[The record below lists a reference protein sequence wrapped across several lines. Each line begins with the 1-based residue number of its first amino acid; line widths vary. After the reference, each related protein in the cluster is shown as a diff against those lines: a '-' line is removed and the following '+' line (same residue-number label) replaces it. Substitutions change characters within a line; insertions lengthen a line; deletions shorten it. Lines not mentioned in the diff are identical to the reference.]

1 MKLFFIICRVI
12 SLLLIC
18 VSGVFFFLNQD
29 KLISVKSKIDAA
41 LDKKAIASRE
51 LESDQ
56 NESSKLLN
64 GLFRQR
70 GDLRMKARDLISS
83 TETLVQE
90 VEFLNL
96 KIPELEE
103 KSAAYEVDLGKLEK
117 ELNEQQQ
124 KIDSRNAEIGPTLQK
139 VESLEAE
146 LEKLQESVAEKTKEK
161 NFLSTEIAA
170 LETKRRVAEESFLER
185 KKNLLSDIQK
195 PPFIY
200 YGDEVEV
207 TIENISPSGNGIF
220 ISSGKDEG
228 FRESMVF
235 LASLGRGSNRKIFF
249 MNASLVQD
257 NLTFLELMD
266 SDKNVQNNLFD
277 DFEKVLLSRSG
288 KLSKELIK

>member
-1 MKLFFIICRVI
+1 MA
-12 SLLLIC
+12 
-18 VSGVFFFLNQD
+18 GVFFFLNHD
-29 KLISVKSKIDAA
+29 KLISVKSKIDEE
-41 LDKKAIASRE
+41 LDKKALASRE

-70 GDLRMKARDLISS
+70 GDLRMKARDLVSS

-90 VEFLNL
+90 IDFLTT
-96 KIPELEE
+96 KTPELEE
-103 KSAAYEVDLGKLEK
+103 KSAAFEVDLGKLKK
-117 ELNEQQQ
+117 ELIEQQK
-124 KIDSRNAEIGPTLQK
+124 KIDTRNAEFGPTLQK
-139 VESLEAE
+139 VESLNAE
-146 LEKLQESVAEKTKEK
+146 LEKLQGSLAEKTKEK
-161 NFLSTEIAA
+161 NSLSTEIAA
-170 LETKRRVAEESFLER
+170 LETKRRVAEESFVER

-220 ISSGKDEG
+220 ISSGKEAG

-235 LASLGRGSNRKIFF
+235 LASLGSGSNRKIFF
-249 MNASLVQD
+249 MNTSLVQD

-266 SDKNVQNNLFD
+266 PDKNVENNLFD

-288 KLSKELIK
+288 KLSKE

>member
-1 MKLFFIICRVI
+1 V

-18 VSGVFFFLNQD
+18 IAGVFFFLNQD
-29 KLISVKSKIDAA
+29 KLISVKSKIDEE
-41 LDKKAIASRE
+41 LDKKALASRE

-70 GDLRMKARDLISS
+70 GDLRMKARDLVSS

-90 VEFLNL
+90 IDFLTTKN
-96 KIPELEE
+96 PELEE
-103 KSAAYEVDLGKLEK
+103 KSAAFEVDLGKLKK
-117 ELNEQQQ
+117 ELIEQQK
-124 KIDSRNAEIGPTLQK
+124 KIDTRNAEFGPTLQK
-139 VESLEAE
+139 VESLNAE
-146 LEKLQESVAEKTKEK
+146 LEKLQGSLAEKTKEK
-161 NFLSTEIAA
+161 NSLSTEIAA
-170 LETKRRVAEESFLER
+170 LETKRRVAEESFVER

-220 ISSGKDEG
+220 ISSGKEAG

-235 LASLGRGSNRKIFF
+235 LASLGSGSNRKIFF
-249 MNASLVQD
+249 MNTSLVQD

-266 SDKNVQNNLFD
+266 PDKNVENNLFD

-288 KLSKELIK
+288 KLSKE

>member
-1 MKLFFIICRVI
+1 MA
-12 SLLLIC
+12 
-18 VSGVFFFLNQD
+18 GVFFFLKHD
-29 KLISVKSKIDAA
+29 KLISVKSKIDEE
-41 LDKKAIASRE
+41 LDKKALASRE

-70 GDLRMKARDLISS
+70 GDLRMKARDLVSS

-90 VEFLNL
+90 IDFLTT
-96 KIPELEE
+96 KTPELEE
-103 KSAAYEVDLGKLEK
+103 KSAAFEVDLGKLKK
-117 ELNEQQQ
+117 ELIEQQK
-124 KIDSRNAEIGPTLQK
+124 KIDTRNAEFGPTLQK
-139 VESLEAE
+139 VESLNAE
-146 LEKLQESVAEKTKEK
+146 LEKLQGSLAEKTKEK
-161 NFLSTEIAA
+161 NSLSTEIAA
-170 LETKRRVAEESFLER
+170 LETKRRVAEESFVER

-220 ISSGKDEG
+220 ISSGKEAG

-235 LASLGRGSNRKIFF
+235 LASLGSGSNRKIFF
-249 MNASLVQD
+249 MNTSLVQD

-266 SDKNVQNNLFD
+266 PDKNVENNLFD

-288 KLSKELIK
+288 KLSKE

>member
-1 MKLFFIICRVI
+1 MKLFFIICRVV

-18 VSGVFFFLNQD
+18 IAGVFFFLNQD
-29 KLISVKSKIDAA
+29 KLISVKSKIDEE
-41 LDKKAIASRE
+41 LDKKALASRE

-70 GDLRMKARDLISS
+70 GDLRMKARDLVSS

-90 VEFLNL
+90 IDFLTTKN
-96 KIPELEE
+96 PELEE
-103 KSAAYEVDLGKLEK
+103 KSAAFEVDLGKLKK
-117 ELNEQQQ
+117 ELIEQQK
-124 KIDSRNAEIGPTLQK
+124 KIDTRNAEFGPTLQK
-139 VESLEAE
+139 VESLNAE
-146 LEKLQESVAEKTKEK
+146 LEKLQGSLAEKTKEK
-161 NFLSTEIAA
+161 NSLSTEIAA
-170 LETKRRVAEESFLER
+170 LETKRRVAEESFVER

-220 ISSGKDEG
+220 ISSGKEAG
-228 FRESMVF
+228 FRESMFF
-235 LASLGRGSNRKIFF
+235 LASLGSGSNRKIFF
-249 MNASLVQD
+249 MNTSLVQD

-266 SDKNVQNNLFD
+266 PDKNVENNLFD

-288 KLSKELIK
+288 KLSKE

>member
-1 MKLFFIICRVI
+1 MKLFFIICRVV

-18 VSGVFFFLNQD
+18 IAGVFFFLNQD
-29 KLISVKSKIDAA
+29 KLISVKSKIDEE
-41 LDKKAIASRE
+41 LDKKALASRE

-70 GDLRMKARDLISS
+70 GDLRMKARDLVSS

-90 VEFLNL
+90 IDFLTT
-96 KIPELEE
+96 KTPELEE
-103 KSAAYEVDLGKLEK
+103 KSAAFEVDLGKLKK
-117 ELNEQQQ
+117 ELIEQQK
-124 KIDSRNAEIGPTLQK
+124 KIDTRNAEFGPTLQK
-139 VESLEAE
+139 VESLNAE
-146 LEKLQESVAEKTKEK
+146 LEKLQGSLEEKTKEK
-161 NFLSTEIAA
+161 NSLSTEIAA
-170 LETKRRVAEESFLER
+170 LETKRRVAEESFVER

-220 ISSGKDEG
+220 ISSGKEAG

-235 LASLGRGSNRKIFF
+235 LASLGSGSNRKIFF
-249 MNASLVQD
+249 MNTSLVQD

-266 SDKNVQNNLFD
+266 PDKNVENNLFD

-288 KLSKELIK
+288 KLSKE

>member
-1 MKLFFIICRVI
+1 MKLFFIICRVV

-18 VSGVFFFLNQD
+18 IAGVFFFLNQD
-29 KLISVKSKIDAA
+29 KLISVKSKIDEE
-41 LDKKAIASRE
+41 LDKKALASRE

-70 GDLRMKARDLISS
+70 GDLRMKARDLVSS

-90 VEFLNL
+90 IDFLTT
-96 KIPELEE
+96 KTPELEE
-103 KSAAYEVDLGKLEK
+103 KSAAFEVDLGKLKK
-117 ELNEQQQ
+117 ELIEQQK
-124 KIDSRNAEIGPTLQK
+124 KIDTRNAEFGPTLQK
-139 VESLEAE
+139 VESLNAE
-146 LEKLQESVAEKTKEK
+146 LEKLQGSLAEKTKEK
-161 NFLSTEIAA
+161 NSLSTEIAA
-170 LETKRRVAEESFLER
+170 LETKRRVAEESFVER

-220 ISSGKDEG
+220 ISSGKEAG

-235 LASLGRGSNRKIFF
+235 LASLGSGSNRKIFF
-249 MNASLVQD
+249 MNTSLVQD

-266 SDKNVQNNLFD
+266 PDKNVENNLFD
-277 DFEKVLLSRSG
+277 DVEKVLLSRSG
-288 KLSKELIK
+288 KLSKE

>member
-1 MKLFFIICRVI
+1 VSLF
-12 SLLLIC
+12 LIC
-18 VSGVFFFLNQD
+18 IAGVFFFLNQD
-29 KLISVKSKIDAA
+29 KLISVKSKIDEE
-41 LDKKAIASRE
+41 LDKKALASRE

-70 GDLRMKARDLISS
+70 GDLRMKARDLVSS

-90 VEFLNL
+90 IDFLTT
-96 KIPELEE
+96 KTPELEE
-103 KSAAYEVDLGKLEK
+103 KSAAFEVDLGKLKK
-117 ELNEQQQ
+117 ELIEQQK
-124 KIDSRNAEIGPTLQK
+124 KIDTRNAEFGPTLQK
-139 VESLEAE
+139 VESLNAE
-146 LEKLQESVAEKTKEK
+146 LEKLQGSLAEKTKEK
-161 NFLSTEIAA
+161 NSLSTEIAA
-170 LETKRRVAEESFLER
+170 LETKRRVAEESFVER

-220 ISSGKDEG
+220 ISSGKEAG

-235 LASLGRGSNRKIFF
+235 LASLGSGSNRKIFF
-249 MNASLVQD
+249 MNTSLVQD

-266 SDKNVQNNLFD
+266 PDKNVENNLFD

-288 KLSKELIK
+288 KLSKE

>member
-1 MKLFFIICRVI
+1 MKLFFIICRVV

-18 VSGVFFFLNQD
+18 IAGVFFFLNQD
-29 KLISVKSKIDAA
+29 KLISVKSKIDEE
-41 LDKKAIASRE
+41 LDKKALASRE

-70 GDLRMKARDLISS
+70 GDLRMKARDLVSS

-90 VEFLNL
+90 IDFLTT
-96 KIPELEE
+96 KHPELEE
-103 KSAAYEVDLGKLEK
+103 KSAAFEVDLVKLKK
-117 ELNEQQQ
+117 ELIEQQK
-124 KIDSRNAEIGPTLQK
+124 KIDTRNAEFGPTLQK
-139 VESLEAE
+139 VESLNAE
-146 LEKLQESVAEKTKEK
+146 LEKLQGSLAEKTKEK
-161 NFLSTEIAA
+161 NSLSTEIAA
-170 LETKRRVAEESFLER
+170 LETKRRVAEESFVER

-220 ISSGKDEG
+220 ISSGKEAG

-235 LASLGRGSNRKIFF
+235 LASLGSGSNRKIFF
-249 MNASLVQD
+249 MNTSLVQD

-266 SDKNVQNNLFD
+266 PDKNVENNLFD

-288 KLSKELIK
+288 KLSKE

>member
-1 MKLFFIICRVI
+1 MA
-12 SLLLIC
+12 
-18 VSGVFFFLNQD
+18 GVFFFLNQD
-29 KLISVKSKIDAA
+29 KLISVKSKIDEE
-41 LDKKAIASRE
+41 LDKKALASRE

-70 GDLRMKARDLISS
+70 GDLRMKARDLVSS

-90 VEFLNL
+90 IDFLTT
-96 KIPELEE
+96 KTPELEE
-103 KSAAYEVDLGKLEK
+103 KLAAFEVDLGKLKK
-117 ELNEQQQ
+117 ELVEQQK
-124 KIDSRNAEIGPTLQK
+124 KIDTRNAEFGPTLQK
-139 VESLEAE
+139 VESLNAE
-146 LEKLQESVAEKTKEK
+146 LEKLQGSLAEKTKEK
-161 NFLSTEIAA
+161 NSLSTEIAA
-170 LETKRRVAEESFLER
+170 LETKRRVAEESFVER

-220 ISSGKDEG
+220 ISSGKEAG

-235 LASLGRGSNRKIFF
+235 LASLGSGSNRKIFF
-249 MNASLVQD
+249 MNTSLVQD

-266 SDKNVQNNLFD
+266 PDKNVENNLFD

-288 KLSKELIK
+288 KLSKE

>member
-1 MKLFFIICRVI
+1 MKLSFIICRVV

-18 VSGVFFFLNQD
+18 IAGVFFFLNQD
-29 KLISVKSKIDAA
+29 KLISVKSKIDEE
-41 LDKKAIASRE
+41 LDKKALASRE

-70 GDLRMKARDLISS
+70 GDLRMKARDLVSS

-90 VEFLNL
+90 IDFLTT
-96 KIPELEE
+96 KTPELEE
-103 KSAAYEVDLGKLEK
+103 KSAAFEVDLGKLKK
-117 ELNEQQQ
+117 ELIEQQK
-124 KIDSRNAEIGPTLQK
+124 KIDTRNAEFGPTLQK
-139 VESLEAE
+139 VESLNAE
-146 LEKLQESVAEKTKEK
+146 LEKLQGSLAEKTKEK
-161 NFLSTEIAA
+161 NSLSTEIAA
-170 LETKRRVAEESFLER
+170 LETKRRVAEESFVER

-207 TIENISPSGNGIF
+207 TIENISPSGKGIF
-220 ISSGKDEG
+220 ISSGKEAG

-235 LASLGRGSNRKIFF
+235 LASLGSGSNRKIFF
-249 MNASLVQD
+249 MNTSLVQD

-266 SDKNVQNNLFD
+266 PDKNVENNLFD

-288 KLSKELIK
+288 KLSKE

>member
-1 MKLFFIICRVI
+1 MKLFFIICRVV

-18 VSGVFFFLNQD
+18 IAGVFFFLNQD
-29 KLISVKSKIDAA
+29 KLISVKSKIDEE
-41 LDKKAIASRE
+41 LDKKALASRE

-70 GDLRMKARDLISS
+70 GDLRMKARDLVSS

-90 VEFLNL
+90 IDFLTT
-96 KIPELEE
+96 KTPELEE
-103 KSAAYEVDLGKLEK
+103 KSAAFEVDLGKLKK
-117 ELNEQQQ
+117 ELIEQQK
-124 KIDSRNAEIGPTLQK
+124 KIDTRNAEFGPTLQK
-139 VESLEAE
+139 VESLNAE
-146 LEKLQESVAEKTKEK
+146 LEKLQGSLAEKTKEK
-161 NFLSTEIAA
+161 NSLSTEIAA
-170 LETKRRVAEESFLER
+170 LETKRRVAEESFVER

-207 TIENISPSGNGIF
+207 TIENISPSGKGIF
-220 ISSGKDEG
+220 ISSGKEAG

-235 LASLGRGSNRKIFF
+235 LASLGSGSNRKIFF
-249 MNASLVQD
+249 MNTSLVQD

-266 SDKNVQNNLFD
+266 PDKNVENNLFD

-288 KLSKELIK
+288 KLSKE

>member
-1 MKLFFIICRVI
+1 V

-18 VSGVFFFLNQD
+18 IAGVFFFLNQD
-29 KLISVKSKIDAA
+29 KLISVKSKIDEE
-41 LDKKAIASRE
+41 LDKKALASRE

-70 GDLRMKARDLISS
+70 GDLRMKARDLVSS

-90 VEFLNL
+90 IDFLTT
-96 KIPELEE
+96 KTPELEE
-103 KSAAYEVDLGKLEK
+103 KSAAFEVDLGKLKK
-117 ELNEQQQ
+117 ELIEQQK
-124 KIDSRNAEIGPTLQK
+124 KIDTRNAEFGPTLQK
-139 VESLEAE
+139 VESLNAE
-146 LEKLQESVAEKTKEK
+146 LEKLQGSLVEKTKEK
-161 NFLSTEIAA
+161 NSLSTEIAA
-170 LETKRRVAEESFLER
+170 LETKRRVAEESFVER

-220 ISSGKDEG
+220 ISSGKEAG

-235 LASLGRGSNRKIFF
+235 LASLGSGSNRKIFF
-249 MNASLVQD
+249 MNTSLVQD

-266 SDKNVQNNLFD
+266 PDKNVENNLFD

-288 KLSKELIK
+288 KLSKE

>member
-1 MKLFFIICRVI
+1 MKLFFIICRVV

-18 VSGVFFFLNQD
+18 IAGVFFFLNQD
-29 KLISVKSKIDAA
+29 KLISVKSKIDEE
-41 LDKKAIASRE
+41 LDKKALASRE

-70 GDLRMKARDLISS
+70 GDLRMKARDLVSS

-90 VEFLNL
+90 IDFLTT
-96 KIPELEE
+96 KTPELEE
-103 KSAAYEVDLGKLEK
+103 KSAAFEVDLGKLKK
-117 ELNEQQQ
+117 ELIEQQK
-124 KIDSRNAEIGPTLQK
+124 KIDTRNAEFGPTLQK
-139 VESLEAE
+139 VESLNAE
-146 LEKLQESVAEKTKEK
+146 LEKLQGSLAEKTKEK
-161 NFLSTEIAA
+161 NSLSTEIAA
-170 LETKRRVAEESFLER
+170 LETKRRVAEESFVER

-220 ISSGKDEG
+220 ISSGKEAG

-235 LASLGRGSNRKIFF
+235 LASLGSGSNRKIFF
-249 MNASLVQD
+249 MNTSLVQD
-257 NLTFLELMD
+257 NLTFFELMD
-266 SDKNVQNNLFD
+266 PDKNVENNLFD

-288 KLSKELIK
+288 KLSKE

>member
-1 MKLFFIICRVI
+1 MKLFFIICRVV

-18 VSGVFFFLNQD
+18 IAGVFFFLNQD
-29 KLISVKSKIDAA
+29 KLISVKSKIDEE
-41 LDKKAIASRE
+41 LDKKALASRE

-70 GDLRMKARDLISS
+70 GDLRMKARDLVSS

-90 VEFLNL
+90 IDFLTT
-96 KIPELEE
+96 KTPELEE
-103 KSAAYEVDLGKLEK
+103 KSAVFEVDLGKLKK
-117 ELNEQQQ
+117 ELVEQQK
-124 KIDSRNAEIGPTLQK
+124 KIDTRNAEFGPTLQK
-139 VESLEAE
+139 VESLNAE
-146 LEKLQESVAEKTKEK
+146 LEKLQGSLAEKTKEK
-161 NFLSTEIAA
+161 NSLSTEIAA
-170 LETKRRVAEESFLER
+170 LETKRRVAEESFVER

-220 ISSGKDEG
+220 ISSGKEAG

-235 LASLGRGSNRKIFF
+235 LASLGSGSNRKIFF
-249 MNASLVQD
+249 MNTSLVQD

-266 SDKNVQNNLFD
+266 PDKNVENNLFD

-288 KLSKELIK
+288 KLSKE

>member
-1 MKLFFIICRVI
+1 V

-18 VSGVFFFLNQD
+18 IAGVFFFLNQD
-29 KLISVKSKIDAA
+29 KLISVKSKIDEE
-41 LDKKAIASRE
+41 LDKKALASRE

-70 GDLRMKARDLISS
+70 GDLRMKARDLVSS

-90 VEFLNL
+90 IDFLTT
-96 KIPELEE
+96 KTPELEE
-103 KSAAYEVDLGKLEK
+103 KSAAFEVDLGKLKK
-117 ELNEQQQ
+117 ELIEQQK
-124 KIDSRNAEIGPTLQK
+124 KIDTRNAEFGPTLQK
-139 VESLEAE
+139 VESLNAE
-146 LEKLQESVAEKTKEK
+146 LEKLQGSLAEKTKEK
-161 NFLSTEIAA
+161 NSLSTEIAA
-170 LETKRRVAEESFLER
+170 LETKRRVAEESFVKR

-220 ISSGKDEG
+220 ISSGKEAG

-235 LASLGRGSNRKIFF
+235 LASLGSGSNRKIFF
-249 MNASLVQD
+249 MNTSLVQD

-266 SDKNVQNNLFD
+266 PDKNVENNLFD

-288 KLSKELIK
+288 KLSKE

>member
-1 MKLFFIICRVI
+1 MA
-12 SLLLIC
+12 
-18 VSGVFFFLNQD
+18 GVFFFLNHD
-29 KLISVKSKIDAA
+29 KLISVKSKIDEE
-41 LDKKAIASRE
+41 LDKKALASRE

-70 GDLRMKARDLISS
+70 GDLRMKARDLVSS

-90 VEFLNL
+90 IDFLTTKN
-96 KIPELEE
+96 PELEE
-103 KSAAYEVDLGKLEK
+103 KSAAFEVDLGKLKK
-117 ELNEQQQ
+117 ELIEQQK
-124 KIDSRNAEIGPTLQK
+124 KIDTRNAEFGPTLQK
-139 VESLEAE
+139 VESLNAE
-146 LEKLQESVAEKTKEK
+146 LEKLQGSLAEKTKEK
-161 NFLSTEIAA
+161 NSLSTEIAA
-170 LETKRRVAEESFLER
+170 LETKRRVAEESFVER

-220 ISSGKDEG
+220 ISSGKEAG

-235 LASLGRGSNRKIFF
+235 LASLGSGSNRKIFF
-249 MNASLVQD
+249 MNTSLVQD

-266 SDKNVQNNLFD
+266 PDKNVENNLFD

-288 KLSKELIK
+288 KLSKE

>member
-1 MKLFFIICRVI
+1 V

-18 VSGVFFFLNQD
+18 IAGVFFFLNQD
-29 KLISVKSKIDAA
+29 KLISVKSKIDEE
-41 LDKKAIASRE
+41 LDKKALASRE

-70 GDLRMKARDLISS
+70 GDLRMKARDLVSS

-90 VEFLNL
+90 IDFLTT
-96 KIPELEE
+96 KPPELEE
-103 KSAAYEVDLGKLEK
+103 KSAAFEVDLGKLKK
-117 ELNEQQQ
+117 ELVEQQK
-124 KIDSRNAEIGPTLQK
+124 KIDTRNAEFGPTLQK
-139 VESLEAE
+139 VESLNAE
-146 LEKLQESVAEKTKEK
+146 LEKLQGSLAEKTKEK
-161 NFLSTEIAA
+161 NSLSTEIAA
-170 LETKRRVAEESFLER
+170 LETKRRVAEESFVER

-220 ISSGKDEG
+220 ISSGKEAG

-235 LASLGRGSNRKIFF
+235 LASLGSGSNRKIFF
-249 MNASLVQD
+249 MNTSLVQD

-266 SDKNVQNNLFD
+266 PDKNVENNLFD

-288 KLSKELIK
+288 KLSKE

>member
-1 MKLFFIICRVI
+1 MKLFFIICRVV

-18 VSGVFFFLNQD
+18 IAGVFFFLNQD
-29 KLISVKSKIDAA
+29 KLISVKSKIDEE
-41 LDKKAIASRE
+41 LDKKALASRE

-70 GDLRMKARDLISS
+70 GDLRMKARDLVSS

-90 VEFLNL
+90 IDFLTT
-96 KIPELEE
+96 KTPELEE
-103 KSAAYEVDLGKLEK
+103 KSAVFEVDLGKLKK
-117 ELNEQQQ
+117 ELIEQQK
-124 KIDSRNAEIGPTLQK
+124 KIDTRNAEFGPTLQK
-139 VESLEAE
+139 VESLNAE
-146 LEKLQESVAEKTKEK
+146 LEKLQGSLAEKTKEK
-161 NFLSTEIAA
+161 NSLSTEIAA
-170 LETKRRVAEESFLER
+170 LETKRRVAEESFVER

-220 ISSGKDEG
+220 ISSGKEAG

-235 LASLGRGSNRKIFF
+235 LASLGSGSNRKIFF
-249 MNASLVQD
+249 MNTSLVQD

-266 SDKNVQNNLFD
+266 PDKNVENNLFD

-288 KLSKELIK
+288 KLSKE

>member
-1 MKLFFIICRVI
+1 V

-18 VSGVFFFLNQD
+18 TAGVFFFLNQD
-29 KLISVKSKIDAA
+29 KLISVKSKIDEE
-41 LDKKAIASRE
+41 LDKKALASRE

-70 GDLRMKARDLISS
+70 GDLRMKARDLVSS

-90 VEFLNL
+90 IDFLTT
-96 KIPELEE
+96 KTPELEE
-103 KSAAYEVDLGKLEK
+103 KSAAFEVDLGKLKK
-117 ELNEQQQ
+117 ELIEQQK
-124 KIDSRNAEIGPTLQK
+124 KIDTRNAEFGPTLQK
-139 VESLEAE
+139 VESLNAE
-146 LEKLQESVAEKTKEK
+146 LEKLQGSLAEKTKEK
-161 NFLSTEIAA
+161 NSLSTEIAA
-170 LETKRRVAEESFLER
+170 LETKRRVAEESFVER

-220 ISSGKDEG
+220 ISSGKEAG

-235 LASLGRGSNRKIFF
+235 LASLGSGSNRKIFF
-249 MNASLVQD
+249 MNTSLVQD

-266 SDKNVQNNLFD
+266 PDKNVENNLFD

-288 KLSKELIK
+288 KLSKE

>member
-1 MKLFFIICRVI
+1 MA
-12 SLLLIC
+12 
-18 VSGVFFFLNQD
+18 GVFFFLNHD
-29 KLISVKSKIDAA
+29 KLISVKSKIDEE
-41 LDKKAIASRE
+41 LDKKALASRE

-70 GDLRMKARDLISS
+70 GDLRMKARDLVSS

-90 VEFLNL
+90 IDFLTT
-96 KIPELEE
+96 KTPELEE
-103 KSAAYEVDLGKLEK
+103 KSAAFEVDLGKLKK
-117 ELNEQQQ
+117 ELVEQQK
-124 KIDSRNAEIGPTLQK
+124 KIDTRNAEFGPTLQK
-139 VESLEAE
+139 VESLNAE
-146 LEKLQESVAEKTKEK
+146 LEKLQGSLAEKTKEK
-161 NFLSTEIAA
+161 NSLSTEIAA
-170 LETKRRVAEESFLER
+170 LETKRRVAEESFVER

-220 ISSGKDEG
+220 ISSGKEAG

-235 LASLGRGSNRKIFF
+235 LASLGSGSNRKIFF
-249 MNASLVQD
+249 MNTSLVQD

-266 SDKNVQNNLFD
+266 PDKNVENNLFD

-288 KLSKELIK
+288 KLSKE

>member
-1 MKLFFIICRVI
+1 V

-18 VSGVFFFLNQD
+18 IAGVFFFLNQD
-29 KLISVKSKIDAA
+29 KLISVKSKIDEE
-41 LDKKAIASRE
+41 LDKKALASRE

-70 GDLRMKARDLISS
+70 GDLRMKARDLVSS

-90 VEFLNL
+90 IDFLTT
-96 KIPELEE
+96 KTPELEE
-103 KSAAYEVDLGKLEK
+103 KSAAFEVDLGKLKK
-117 ELNEQQQ
+117 ELIEQQK
-124 KIDSRNAEIGPTLQK
+124 KIDTRNAEFGPTLQK
-139 VESLEAE
+139 VESLNAE
-146 LEKLQESVAEKTKEK
+146 LEKLQGSLAEKTKEK
-161 NFLSTEIAA
+161 NSLSTEIAA
-170 LETKRRVAEESFLER
+170 LETKRRVAEESFVER

-220 ISSGKDEG
+220 ISSGKEAG

-235 LASLGRGSNRKIFF
+235 LASLGSGSNRKIFF
-249 MNASLVQD
+249 MNTSLVQD

-266 SDKNVQNNLFD
+266 PDKNVENNLFD

-288 KLSKELIK
+288 KLSKE

>member
-1 MKLFFIICRVI
+1 V

-18 VSGVFFFLNQD
+18 IAGVFFFLNQD
-29 KLISVKSKIDAA
+29 KLISVKSKIDEE
-41 LDKKAIASRE
+41 LDKKALASRE

-70 GDLRMKARDLISS
+70 GDLRMKARDLVSS

-90 VEFLNL
+90 IDFLTT
-96 KIPELEE
+96 KPPELEE
-103 KSAAYEVDLGKLEK
+103 KSAAFEVDLGKLKK
-117 ELNEQQQ
+117 ELIEQQK
-124 KIDSRNAEIGPTLQK
+124 KIDTRNAEFGPTLQK
-139 VESLEAE
+139 VESLNAE
-146 LEKLQESVAEKTKEK
+146 LEKLQGSLAEKTKEK
-161 NFLSTEIAA
+161 NSLSTEIAA
-170 LETKRRVAEESFLER
+170 LETKRRVAEESFVER

-220 ISSGKDEG
+220 ISSGKEAG

-235 LASLGRGSNRKIFF
+235 LASLGSGSNRKIFF
-249 MNASLVQD
+249 MNTSLVQD
-257 NLTFLELMD
+257 NLTFFELMD
-266 SDKNVQNNLFD
+266 PDKNVENNLFD

-288 KLSKELIK
+288 KLSKE

>member
-1 MKLFFIICRVI
+1 V

-18 VSGVFFFLNQD
+18 IAGVFFFLNQD
-29 KLISVKSKIDAA
+29 KLISVKSKIDEE
-41 LDKKAIASRE
+41 LDKKALASRE

-70 GDLRMKARDLISS
+70 GDLRMKARDLVSS

-90 VEFLNL
+90 IDFLTT
-96 KIPELEE
+96 KTPELEE
-103 KSAAYEVDLGKLEK
+103 KLAAFEVDLGKLKK
-117 ELNEQQQ
+117 ELIEQQK
-124 KIDSRNAEIGPTLQK
+124 KIDTRNAEFGPTLQK
-139 VESLEAE
+139 VESLNAE
-146 LEKLQESVAEKTKEK
+146 LEKLQGSLAEKTKEK
-161 NFLSTEIAA
+161 NSLSTEIAA
-170 LETKRRVAEESFLER
+170 LETKRRVAEESFVER

-220 ISSGKDEG
+220 ISSGKEAG

-235 LASLGRGSNRKIFF
+235 LASLGSGSNRKIFF
-249 MNASLVQD
+249 MNTSLVQD

-266 SDKNVQNNLFD
+266 PDKNVENNLFD

-288 KLSKELIK
+288 KLSKE

>member
-1 MKLFFIICRVI
+1 V

-18 VSGVFFFLNQD
+18 IAGVFFFLNQD
-29 KLISVKSKIDAA
+29 KLISVKSKIDEE
-41 LDKKAIASRE
+41 LDKKALASRE

-70 GDLRMKARDLISS
+70 GDLRMKARDLVSS

-90 VEFLNL
+90 IDFLTT
-96 KIPELEE
+96 KPPELEE
-103 KSAAYEVDLGKLEK
+103 KSVAFEVDLGKLKK
-117 ELNEQQQ
+117 ELIEQQK
-124 KIDSRNAEIGPTLQK
+124 KIDTRNAEFGPTLQK
-139 VESLEAE
+139 VESLNAE
-146 LEKLQESVAEKTKEK
+146 LEKLQGSLAEKTKEK
-161 NFLSTEIAA
+161 NSLSTEIAA
-170 LETKRRVAEESFLER
+170 LETKRRVAEESFVER

-220 ISSGKDEG
+220 ISSGKEAG

-235 LASLGRGSNRKIFF
+235 LASLGSGSNRKIFF
-249 MNASLVQD
+249 MNTSLVQD
-257 NLTFLELMD
+257 NLTFFELMD
-266 SDKNVQNNLFD
+266 PDKNVENNLFD

-288 KLSKELIK
+288 KLSKE

>member
-1 MKLFFIICRVI
+1 MA
-12 SLLLIC
+12 
-18 VSGVFFFLNQD
+18 GVFFFLNQD
-29 KLISVKSKIDAA
+29 KLISVKSKIDEE
-41 LDKKAIASRE
+41 LDKKALASRE

-70 GDLRMKARDLISS
+70 GDLRMKARDLVSS

-90 VEFLNL
+90 IDFLTT
-96 KIPELEE
+96 KTPELEE
-103 KSAAYEVDLGKLEK
+103 KLAAFEVDLGKLKK
-117 ELNEQQQ
+117 ELVEQQK
-124 KIDSRNAEIGPTLQK
+124 KIDTRNAEFGPTLQK
-139 VESLEAE
+139 VEFLNAE
-146 LEKLQESVAEKTKEK
+146 LEKLQGSLAEKTKEK
-161 NFLSTEIAA
+161 NSLSTEIAA
-170 LETKRRVAEESFLER
+170 LETKRRVAEESFVER

-220 ISSGKDEG
+220 ISSGKEAG

-235 LASLGRGSNRKIFF
+235 LASLGSGSNRKIFF
-249 MNASLVQD
+249 MNTSLVQD

-266 SDKNVQNNLFD
+266 PDKNVENNLFD

-288 KLSKELIK
+288 KLSKE

>member
-1 MKLFFIICRVI
+1 MKLFFIICRVV

-18 VSGVFFFLNQD
+18 IAGVFFFLNQD
-29 KLISVKSKIDAA
+29 KLISVKSKIDEE
-41 LDKKAIASRE
+41 LDKKALASRE

-70 GDLRMKARDLISS
+70 GDLRMKARDLVSS
-83 TETLVQE
+83 TETLMQE
-90 VEFLNL
+90 IDFLTT
-96 KIPELEE
+96 KTPELEE
-103 KSAAYEVDLGKLEK
+103 KSAAFEVDLGKLKK
-117 ELNEQQQ
+117 ELIEQQK
-124 KIDSRNAEIGPTLQK
+124 KIDTRNAEFGPTLQK
-139 VESLEAE
+139 VESLNAE
-146 LEKLQESVAEKTKEK
+146 LEKLQGSLAEKTKEK
-161 NFLSTEIAA
+161 NSLSTEIAA
-170 LETKRRVAEESFLER
+170 LETKRRVAEESFVKR

-220 ISSGKDEG
+220 ISSGKEAG

-235 LASLGRGSNRKIFF
+235 LASLGSGSNRKIFF
-249 MNASLVQD
+249 MNTSLVQD

-266 SDKNVQNNLFD
+266 PDKNVENNLFD

-288 KLSKELIK
+288 KLSKE

>member
-1 MKLFFIICRVI
+1 V

-18 VSGVFFFLNQD
+18 IAGVFFFLNQD
-29 KLISVKSKIDAA
+29 KLISVKSKIDEE
-41 LDKKAIASRE
+41 LDKKALASRE

-70 GDLRMKARDLISS
+70 GDLRMKARDLVSS

-90 VEFLNL
+90 IDFLTT
-96 KIPELEE
+96 KPPELEE
-103 KSAAYEVDLGKLEK
+103 KSAAFEVDLGKLKK
-117 ELNEQQQ
+117 ELIEQQK
-124 KIDSRNAEIGPTLQK
+124 KIDTRNAEFGPTLQK
-139 VESLEAE
+139 VESLNAE
-146 LEKLQESVAEKTKEK
+146 LEKLQGSLAEKTKEK
-161 NFLSTEIAA
+161 NSLSTEIAA
-170 LETKRRVAEESFLER
+170 LETKRRVAEESFVER

-220 ISSGKDEG
+220 ISSGKEAG

-235 LASLGRGSNRKIFF
+235 LASLGSGSNRKIFF
-249 MNASLVQD
+249 MNTSLVQD

-266 SDKNVQNNLFD
+266 PDKNVENNLFD

-288 KLSKELIK
+288 KLSKE

>member
-1 MKLFFIICRVI
+1 MKLFFIICRVV

-18 VSGVFFFLNQD
+18 TAGVYFFLNQD
-29 KLISVKSKIDAA
+29 KLISVKSKIDEE
-41 LDKKAIASRE
+41 LDKKALASRE

-70 GDLRMKARDLISS
+70 GDLRMKARDLDSL

-90 VEFLNL
+90 IDFLTT
-96 KIPELEE
+96 KTPELEE
-103 KSAAYEVDLGKLEK
+103 KLAAFEVDLGKLKK
-117 ELNEQQQ
+117 ELIEQQK
-124 KIDSRNAEIGPTLQK
+124 KIDARNAEFGPTLQK
-139 VESLEAE
+139 VESLNAE
-146 LEKLQESVAEKTKEK
+146 LEKLQGSLAEKTKEK
-161 NFLSTEIAA
+161 NSLSTEIAA
-170 LETKRRVAEESFLER
+170 LETKRRVAEESFVER

-220 ISSGKDEG
+220 ISSGKEAG

-235 LASLGRGSNRKIFF
+235 LASLGSGSNRKIFF
-249 MNASLVQD
+249 MNTSLVQD

-266 SDKNVQNNLFD
+266 PDKNVENNLFD

-288 KLSKELIK
+288 KLLKE

>member
-1 MKLFFIICRVI
+1 MA
-12 SLLLIC
+12 
-18 VSGVFFFLNQD
+18 GVFFFLNHD
-29 KLISVKSKIDAA
+29 KLISVKSKIDEE
-41 LDKKAIASRE
+41 LDKKALASRE

-70 GDLRMKARDLISS
+70 GDLRMKARDLVSS

-90 VEFLNL
+90 IDFLTTKN
-96 KIPELEE
+96 PELEE
-103 KSAAYEVDLGKLEK
+103 KSAAFEVDLGKLKK
-117 ELNEQQQ
+117 ELVEQQK
-124 KIDSRNAEIGPTLQK
+124 KIDTRNAEFGPTLQK
-139 VESLEAE
+139 VESLNAE
-146 LEKLQESVAEKTKEK
+146 LEKLQGSLAEKTKEK
-161 NFLSTEIAA
+161 NSLSTEIAA
-170 LETKRRVAEESFLER
+170 LETKRRVAEESFVER

-220 ISSGKDEG
+220 ISSGKEAG

-235 LASLGRGSNRKIFF
+235 LASLGSGSNRKIFF
-249 MNASLVQD
+249 MNTSLVQD

-266 SDKNVQNNLFD
+266 PDKNVENNLFD

-288 KLSKELIK
+288 KLSKE

>member
-1 MKLFFIICRVI
+1 MA
-12 SLLLIC
+12 
-18 VSGVFFFLNQD
+18 GVFFFLNQD
-29 KLISVKSKIDAA
+29 KLISVKSKIDEE
-41 LDKKAIASRE
+41 LDKKALASRE

-70 GDLRMKARDLISS
+70 GDLRMKARDLVSS

-90 VEFLNL
+90 IDFLTT
-96 KIPELEE
+96 KTPELEE
-103 KSAAYEVDLGKLEK
+103 KSAAFEVDLGKLKK
-117 ELNEQQQ
+117 ELIEQQK
-124 KIDSRNAEIGPTLQK
+124 KIDTRNAEFGPTLQK
-139 VESLEAE
+139 VESLNAE
-146 LEKLQESVAEKTKEK
+146 LEKLQGSLAEKTKEK
-161 NFLSTEIAA
+161 NSLSTEIAA
-170 LETKRRVAEESFLER
+170 LETKRRVAEESFVER

-220 ISSGKDEG
+220 ISSGKEAG

-235 LASLGRGSNRKIFF
+235 LASLGSGSNRKIFF
-249 MNASLVQD
+249 MNTSLVQD

-266 SDKNVQNNLFD
+266 PDKNVENNLFD

-288 KLSKELIK
+288 KLSKE

>member
-1 MKLFFIICRVI
+1 V

-18 VSGVFFFLNQD
+18 IAGVFFFLNQD
-29 KLISVKSKIDAA
+29 KLISVKSKIDEE
-41 LDKKAIASRE
+41 LDKKALASRE

-70 GDLRMKARDLISS
+70 GDLRMKARDLVSS

-90 VEFLNL
+90 IDFLTT
-96 KIPELEE
+96 KTPELEE
-103 KSAAYEVDLGKLEK
+103 KSAAFEVDLGKLKK
-117 ELNEQQQ
+117 ELIEQQK
-124 KIDSRNAEIGPTLQK
+124 KIDTRNAEFGPTLQK
-139 VESLEAE
+139 VESLNAE
-146 LEKLQESVAEKTKEK
+146 LEKLQGSLEEKTKEK
-161 NFLSTEIAA
+161 NSLSTEIAA
-170 LETKRRVAEESFLER
+170 LETKRRVAEESFVER

-220 ISSGKDEG
+220 ISSGKEAG

-235 LASLGRGSNRKIFF
+235 LASLGSGSNRKIFF
-249 MNASLVQD
+249 MNTSLVQD

-266 SDKNVQNNLFD
+266 PDKNVENNLFD

-288 KLSKELIK
+288 KLSKE